1 MSISDNMKKIR
12 LQKGLTQKQVADA
25 CGMVD
30 ATYRT
35 YELGK
40 ANPKPATVSRIAKA
54 LGVPVSEVYGVD
66 WAEAL
71 GDSSPEISSAVYQ
84 SILTGQGGALPID
97 APIQN
102 RLLMA
107 YSKLNEQGQ
116 LEIIKRVEEMG
127 QIPVYQSSPNIS
139 VEFTQEE
146 FQTIKGAMYSLENA
160 RLEIRLMTERDSPVP
175 PTSRAMISAKTIEE
189 RSIKELSET
198 LYTALKRK
206 VDSQKTE

>member
-1 MSISDNMKKIR
+1 MAISANMKKIR

-40 ANPKPATVSRIAKA
+40 ANPKPATVARIAKA

-66 WAEAL
+66 WADAL
-71 GDSSPEISSAVYQ
+71 DSSSPEVSSALYQ
-84 SILTGQGGALPID
+84 SILTDQGGALPID
-97 APIQN
+97 TPNQN
-102 RLLMA
+102 HLLVA

-116 LEIIKRVEEMG
+116 LEVIKRIEEMG
-127 QIPVYQSSPNIS
+127 QIPAYQRSPTVS

-146 FQTIKGAMYSLENA
+146 FQEIRVAMHSLENA
-160 RLEIRLMTERDSPVP
+160 RLEIRLMTERDPPASPD
-175 PTSRAMISAKTIEE
+175 SNAMVSATKIERDSLE
-189 RSIKELSET
+189 ELAKM
-198 LYTALKRK
+198 LRNALARK
-206 VDSQKTE
+206 VDSQQP